1 MHLTAFFVSFFKNYN
16 QRMNRKNGDFLSYD
30 EKYMRLAMQL
40 AGNAIGRTSPN
51 PLVGAVIVK
60 DNRVVGCGWHRK
72 AGTPHAEVHALNQA
86 GELAQGADV
95 YVTLE
100 PCAHYGKTPPCAK
113 ALVEAKVKNVYGGL
127 LDVNPKVAG
136 KGFKILE
143 DAGIHVEYG
152 FLQDELRKQNEV
164 FFKWIEHKK
173 PFVVLKAAMTLDG
186 KIATA
191 TGQSKWITNE
201 TSRAYGYK
209 LRDIYDGIMVG
220 INTVIEDNPMLT
232 ARVDGG
238 KNPIRIVVDSSLKI
252 DINANV
258 VQDKSAKT
266 IVATTDKADKDK
278 ILKLQAQN
286 VDVIVVDKD
295 ENDKVDI
302 EKLLNILGQQ
312 NICSILVEGGATLS
326 GSFVAKKLVDKV
338 YFFIAPKIVGGKEA
352 KTPVAG
358 TGILN
363 LQEAL
368 ALKDIQ
374 IEKLEEDILI
384 IGRVDKDKV

>member
-1 MHLTAFFVSFFKNYN
+1 
-16 QRMNRKNGDFLSYD
+16 MNRKNGDFLSYD

-173 PFVVLKAAMTLDG
+173 PFIVLKVAMTLDG

-266 IVATTDKADKDK
+266 IVATTDKANKDK
-278 ILKLQAQN
+278 ILKLQAQD

-295 ENDKVDI
+295 KNDKVDI
-302 EKLLNILGQQ
+302 EKLLDILGQQ

>member
-1 MHLTAFFVSFFKNYN
+1 
-16 QRMNRKNGDFLSYD
+16 MNRKNGDFLSYD

-100 PCAHYGKTPPCAK
+100 PCAHYGKTPPCSK

-173 PFVVLKAAMTLDG
+173 PFIVLKAAMTLDG

-220 INTVIEDNPMLT
+220 VNTVIEDNPMLT

-278 ILKLQAQN
+278 ILKLQAQD

-302 EKLLNILGQQ
+302 EKLLDILGQQ

-338 YFFIAPKIVGGKEA
+338 YFFIAPRIVGGKEA

>member
-1 MHLTAFFVSFFKNYN
+1 
-16 QRMNRKNGDFLSYD
+16 MNRKNGDFLSYD

-152 FLQDELRKQNEV
+152 FLQDELCKQNEV

-278 ILKLQAQN
+278 ILKLQAQD

-302 EKLLNILGQQ
+302 EKLLDILGQQ

>member
-1 MHLTAFFVSFFKNYN
+1 
-16 QRMNRKNGDFLSYD
+16 MNRKNGDFLSYD

-232 ARVDGG
+232 SRVDGG

-266 IVATTDKADKDK
+266 IIATTDKANKDK
-278 ILKLQAQN
+278 ILKLQAQD

-302 EKLLNILGQQ
+302 EKLLDILGQQ

-358 TGILN
+358 IGILN

>member
-1 MHLTAFFVSFFKNYN
+1 
-16 QRMNRKNGDFLSYD
+16 MNRKNGDFLSYD

-100 PCAHYGKTPPCAK
+100 PCAHYGKTPSCAK

-152 FLQDELRKQNEV
+152 FLQDELHKQNEV

-173 PFVVLKAAMTLDG
+173 PFIVLKAAMTLDG

-266 IVATTDKADKDK
+266 IIATTDKADKDK
-278 ILKLQAQN
+278 ILKLQAQD

-295 ENDKVDI
+295 KNDKVDI
-302 EKLLNILGQQ
+302 EKLLDILGQQ

-338 YFFIAPKIVGGKEA
+338 YFFIAPKIIGGKEA

-368 ALKDIQ
+368 TLKDIQ

>member
-1 MHLTAFFVSFFKNYN
+1 
-16 QRMNRKNGDFLSYD
+16 MNRKNGDFLSYD
-30 EKYMRLAMQL
+30 EKYMKLAMQL

-232 ARVDGG
+232 SRVDGG

-278 ILKLQAQN
+278 ILKLQAQD

>member
-1 MHLTAFFVSFFKNYN
+1 
-16 QRMNRKNGDFLSYD
+16 MNRKNGDFLSYD

-100 PCAHYGKTPPCAK
+100 PCAHYGKTPPCSK

-173 PFVVLKAAMTLDG
+173 PFIVLKAAMTLDG

-278 ILKLQAQN
+278 ILKLQAQD

-302 EKLLNILGQQ
+302 EKLLDILGQQ

-358 TGILN
+358 IGILN

>member
-1 MHLTAFFVSFFKNYN
+1 
-16 QRMNRKNGDFLSYD
+16 MNRKNGDFLSYD

-60 DNRVVGCGWHRK
+60 DNRVVSCGWHRK

-173 PFVVLKAAMTLDG
+173 PFIVLKAAMTLDG

-252 DINANV
+252 DINANL

-266 IVATTDKADKDK
+266 IIATTDKADKDK
-278 ILKLQAQN
+278 ILKLQAQD

-302 EKLLNILGQQ
+302 EKLLDILGQQ

>member
-1 MHLTAFFVSFFKNYN
+1 
-16 QRMNRKNGDFLSYD
+16 MNRKNGDFLSYD

-266 IVATTDKADKDK
+266 IIAITDKADKDK
-278 ILKLQAQN
+278 ILKLQAQD

-295 ENDKVDI
+295 KNDKVDI
-302 EKLLNILGQQ
+302 EKLLDILGQQ

-338 YFFIAPKIVGGKEA
+338 DFFIAPKIVGGKEA

>member
-1 MHLTAFFVSFFKNYN
+1 
-16 QRMNRKNGDFLSYD
+16 MNRKNGDFLSYD

-173 PFVVLKAAMTLDG
+173 PFIVLKAAMTLDG

-191 TGQSKWITNE
+191 TGQSKWITSE

-238 KNPIRIVVDSSLKI
+238 KNPIRIVVDSSLRI

-266 IVATTDKADKDK
+266 IIATTDKADKDK
-278 ILKLQAQN
+278 ILKLQAQD

-295 ENDKVDI
+295 KNDKVDI
-302 EKLLNILGQQ
+302 EKLLDILGQQ

-338 YFFIAPKIVGGKEA
+338 YFFIAPKIIGGKEA

>member
-1 MHLTAFFVSFFKNYN
+1 
-16 QRMNRKNGDFLSYD
+16 MNRKNGDFLSYD

-266 IVATTDKADKDK
+266 IIATTDKADKDK
-278 ILKLQAQN
+278 ILKLQAQD

-295 ENDKVDI
+295 KNDKVDI
-302 EKLLNILGQQ
+302 EKLLDILGQK

-326 GSFVAKKLVDKV
+326 GSFVAKKLIDKV

-368 ALKDIQ
+368 TLKDIQ

>member
-1 MHLTAFFVSFFKNYN
+1 
-16 QRMNRKNGDFLSYD
+16 MNRKNGDFLSYD

-220 INTVIEDNPMLT
+220 INTVIEDDPMLT

-238 KNPIRIVVDSSLKI
+238 KNPIRIVVDSSLRI

-278 ILKLQAQN
+278 ILKLQAQD

-302 EKLLNILGQQ
+302 EKLLDILGQQ

-326 GSFVAKKLVDKV
+326 GSFVARKLVDKV

>member
-1 MHLTAFFVSFFKNYN
+1 
-16 QRMNRKNGDFLSYD
+16 MNRKNGDFLSYD

-266 IVATTDKADKDK
+266 IIATTDKADKDK
-278 ILKLQAQN
+278 ILKLQAQD

-302 EKLLNILGQQ
+302 EKLLDILGQT

-338 YFFIAPKIVGGKEA
+338 YFFIAPKIIGGKEA

-368 ALKDIQ
+368 TLKDIQ

>member
-1 MHLTAFFVSFFKNYN
+1 
-16 QRMNRKNGDFLSYD
+16 MNRKNGDFLSYD

-173 PFVVLKAAMTLDG
+173 PFIVLKAAMTLDG

-201 TSRAYGYK
+201 ISRAYGYK

-266 IVATTDKADKDK
+266 IIATTDKADKDK
-278 ILKLQAQN
+278 ILKLQAQDI
-286 VDVIVVDKD
+286 DVIVVDKD

-302 EKLLNILGQQ
+302 EKLLDILGQQ

>member
-1 MHLTAFFVSFFKNYN
+1 
-16 QRMNRKNGDFLSYD
+16 MNRKNGDFLSYD

-266 IVATTDKADKDK
+266 IVATTDKANKDK

-302 EKLLNILGQQ
+302 EKLLDILGQQ

-338 YFFIAPKIVGGKEA
+338 YFFIAPKIIGGKEA

-374 IEKLEEDILI
+374 IEKLEEDVLI

>member
-1 MHLTAFFVSFFKNYN
+1 
-16 QRMNRKNGDFLSYD
+16 MNRKNGDFLSYD

-173 PFVVLKAAMTLDG
+173 PFIVLKAAMTLDG

-201 TSRAYGYK
+201 TSRVYGYK

-266 IVATTDKADKDK
+266 IIATTDKADKDK
-278 ILKLQAQN
+278 ILKLQAQD

-302 EKLLNILGQQ
+302 EKLLDILGQQ

-338 YFFIAPKIVGGKEA
+338 YFFIAPKIVGGKKA

>member
-1 MHLTAFFVSFFKNYN
+1 
-16 QRMNRKNGDFLSYD
+16 MNRKNGDFLSYD

-173 PFVVLKAAMTLDG
+173 PFIVLKAAMTLDG

-232 ARVDGG
+232 VRVDGG

>member
-1 MHLTAFFVSFFKNYN
+1 
-16 QRMNRKNGDFLSYD
+16 MNRKNGDFLSYD

-143 DAGIHVEYG
+143 EAGIHVEYG

-173 PFVVLKAAMTLDG
+173 PFIVLKAAMTLDG

-266 IVATTDKADKDK
+266 IIATTDKADKDK
-278 ILKLQAQN
+278 ILKLQAQDI
-286 VDVIVVDKD
+286 DVIVVDKD

-302 EKLLNILGQQ
+302 EKLLDILGQQ

-338 YFFIAPKIVGGKEA
+338 YFFIAPKIIGGKEA

-368 ALKDIQ
+368 TLKDIQ

>member
-1 MHLTAFFVSFFKNYN
+1 
-16 QRMNRKNGDFLSYD
+16 MNRKNGDFLSYD

-266 IVATTDKADKDK
+266 IIATTDKADKDK
-278 ILKLQAQN
+278 ILKLQAQD

-295 ENDKVDI
+295 KNDKVDI
-302 EKLLNILGQQ
+302 EKLLDILGQQ

-338 YFFIAPKIVGGKEA
+338 DFFIAPKIVGGKEA

-368 ALKDIQ
+368 MLKDIQ

>member
-1 MHLTAFFVSFFKNYN
+1 
-16 QRMNRKNGDFLSYD
+16 MNRKNGDFLSYD

-173 PFVVLKAAMTLDG
+173 PFIVLKAAMTLDG

-278 ILKLQAQN
+278 ILKLQAQD

-302 EKLLNILGQQ
+302 EKLLDILGQQ

-368 ALKDIQ
+368 SLKDIQ

>member
-1 MHLTAFFVSFFKNYN
+1 
-16 QRMNRKNGDFLSYD
+16 MNRKNGDFLSYD

-173 PFVVLKAAMTLDG
+173 PFIVLKAAMTLDG

-278 ILKLQAQN
+278 ILKLQAQDI
-286 VDVIVVDKD
+286 DVIVVDKD

-302 EKLLNILGQQ
+302 EKLLDILGQQ

-338 YFFIAPKIVGGKEA
+338 YFFIAPKIIGGKEA

>member
-1 MHLTAFFVSFFKNYN
+1 
-16 QRMNRKNGDFLSYD
+16 MNRKNGDFLSYD

-72 AGTPHAEVHALNQA
+72 SGTPHAEVHALNQA

-100 PCAHYGKTPPCAK
+100 PCAHYGKTPPCSK

-173 PFVVLKAAMTLDG
+173 PFIVLKAAMTLDG

-278 ILKLQAQN
+278 ILKLQAQD

-302 EKLLNILGQQ
+302 EKLLDILGQQ

-368 ALKDIQ
+368 SLKDIQ
-374 IEKLEEDILI
+374 IEKLKEDIII

>member
-1 MHLTAFFVSFFKNYN
+1 
-16 QRMNRKNGDFLSYD
+16 MNRKNGDFLSYD

-201 TSRAYGYK
+201 TSRSYGYK

-266 IVATTDKADKDK
+266 IIATTDKADKDK
-278 ILKLQAQN
+278 ILKLQAQD

-302 EKLLNILGQQ
+302 EKLLDILGQQ

>member
-1 MHLTAFFVSFFKNYN
+1 
-16 QRMNRKNGDFLSYD
+16 MNRKNGDFLSYD

-173 PFVVLKAAMTLDG
+173 PFIVLKAAMTLDG

-266 IVATTDKADKDK
+266 IIATTDKADKDK
-278 ILKLQAQN
+278 ILKLQAQD

-295 ENDKVDI
+295 KNDKVDI
-302 EKLLNILGQQ
+302 EKLLDILGQQ

-374 IEKLEEDILI
+374 VEKLDEDILI

>member
-1 MHLTAFFVSFFKNYN
+1 
-16 QRMNRKNGDFLSYD
+16 MNRKNGDFLSYD

-100 PCAHYGKTPPCAK
+100 PCAHYGKTPPCSK

-173 PFVVLKAAMTLDG
+173 PFIVLKAAMTLDG

-191 TGQSKWITNE
+191 IGQSKWITNE

-266 IVATTDKADKDK
+266 IIATTDKADKDK
-278 ILKLQAQN
+278 ILKLQAQD

-302 EKLLNILGQQ
+302 EKLLDILGQQ

-326 GSFVAKKLVDKV
+326 GSFVAKNLVDKV
-338 YFFIAPKIVGGKEA
+338 YFFIAPKIIGGKEA

>member
-1 MHLTAFFVSFFKNYN
+1 
-16 QRMNRKNGDFLSYD
+16 MNRKNGDFLSYD
-30 EKYMRLAMQL
+30 EKYMKLAMQL

-266 IVATTDKADKDK
+266 IIATTDKADKDK
-278 ILKLQAQN
+278 ILKLQAQD

-302 EKLLNILGQQ
+302 EKLLDILGQQ

-338 YFFIAPKIVGGKEA
+338 YFFIAPKIIGGKEA

-374 IEKLEEDILI
+374 IEKLEEDVLI

>member
-1 MHLTAFFVSFFKNYN
+1 
-16 QRMNRKNGDFLSYD
+16 MNRKNGDFLSYD

-266 IVATTDKADKDK
+266 IIATTDKADKDK
-278 ILKLQAQN
+278 ILKLQAQD

-302 EKLLNILGQQ
+302 EKLLDILGQQ

>member
-1 MHLTAFFVSFFKNYN
+1 
-16 QRMNRKNGDFLSYD
+16 MNRKNGDFLSYD

-173 PFVVLKAAMTLDG
+173 PFIVLKAAMTLDG

-266 IVATTDKADKDK
+266 IIATTDKADKDK
-278 ILKLQAQN
+278 ILKLQAQD

-302 EKLLNILGQQ
+302 EKLLDILGQK
-312 NICSILVEGGATLS
+312 NICSILVEGGATLN

-338 YFFIAPKIVGGKEA
+338 YFFIAPKIIGGKEA

-368 ALKDIQ
+368 TLKDIQ
-374 IEKLEEDILI
+374 FEKLEEDILI

>member
-1 MHLTAFFVSFFKNYN
+1 
-16 QRMNRKNGDFLSYD
+16 MNRKNGDFLSYD

-173 PFVVLKAAMTLDG
+173 PFIVLKAAMTLDG

-201 TSRAYGYK
+201 TSRVYGYK

-278 ILKLQAQN
+278 ILKLQAQD

-302 EKLLNILGQQ
+302 EKLLDILGQQ

>member
-1 MHLTAFFVSFFKNYN
+1 
-16 QRMNRKNGDFLSYD
+16 MNRKNGDFLSYD

-173 PFVVLKAAMTLDG
+173 PFIVLKAAMTLDG

-238 KNPIRIVVDSSLKI
+238 KNPIRIVVDSSLRI

-266 IVATTDKADKDK
+266 IIATTDKADKDK
-278 ILKLQAQN
+278 ILKLQAQD

-295 ENDKVDI
+295 KNDKVDI
-302 EKLLNILGQQ
+302 EKLLDILGQQ

>member
-1 MHLTAFFVSFFKNYN
+1 
-16 QRMNRKNGDFLSYD
+16 MNRKNGDFLSYD

-266 IVATTDKADKDK
+266 IIATTDKADKDK

-302 EKLLNILGQQ
+302 EKLLDILGQQ

-338 YFFIAPKIVGGKEA
+338 YFFIAPKIIGGKEA

>member
-1 MHLTAFFVSFFKNYN
+1 
-16 QRMNRKNGDFLSYD
+16 MNRKNGDFLSYD
-30 EKYMRLAMQL
+30 EKYMKLAMQL

-266 IVATTDKADKDK
+266 IIATTDKANKDK
-278 ILKLQAQN
+278 ILKLQAQD

-302 EKLLNILGQQ
+302 EKLLDILGQQ

-338 YFFIAPKIVGGKEA
+338 YFFIAPKIIGGKEA

>member
-1 MHLTAFFVSFFKNYN
+1 
-16 QRMNRKNGDFLSYD
+16 MNRKNGDFLSYD

-40 AGNAIGRTSPN
+40 AGSAIGRTSPN

-100 PCAHYGKTPPCAK
+100 PCAHYGKTPPCSK

-173 PFVVLKAAMTLDG
+173 TFIVLKAAMTLDG

-278 ILKLQAQN
+278 ILKLQAQD

-302 EKLLNILGQQ
+302 EKLLDILGQQ

>member
-1 MHLTAFFVSFFKNYN
+1 
-16 QRMNRKNGDFLSYD
+16 MNRKNGDFLSYD

-60 DNRVVGCGWHRK
+60 DNQVVGCGWHRK

-100 PCAHYGKTPPCAK
+100 PCAHYGKTPPCSK

-173 PFVVLKAAMTLDG
+173 PFIVLKAAMTLDG

-278 ILKLQAQN
+278 ILKLQAQD

-302 EKLLNILGQQ
+302 EKLLDILGQQ

>member
-1 MHLTAFFVSFFKNYN
+1 
-16 QRMNRKNGDFLSYD
+16 MNRKNGDFLSYD

-60 DNRVVGCGWHRK
+60 DNRVVGCSWHRK

-173 PFVVLKAAMTLDG
+173 PFIVLKAAMTLDG

-238 KNPIRIVVDSSLKI
+238 KNPIRIVVDSSLRI

-278 ILKLQAQN
+278 ILKLQAQD

-295 ENDKVDI
+295 KNDKVDI
-302 EKLLNILGQQ
+302 EKLLDILGQQ

-338 YFFIAPKIVGGKEA
+338 YFFIAPKIIGGKEA

-374 IEKLEEDILI
+374 IEKLEEDVLI

>member
-1 MHLTAFFVSFFKNYN
+1 
-16 QRMNRKNGDFLSYD
+16 MNRKNGDFLSYD

-173 PFVVLKAAMTLDG
+173 PFIVLKAAMTLDG

-238 KNPIRIVVDSSLKI
+238 KNPIIIVVDSRLKI
-252 DINANV
+252 AINANV

-266 IVATTDKADKDK
+266 IIATTDKADKDK
-278 ILKLQAQN
+278 ILKLQAQD

-295 ENDKVDI
+295 KNDKVDI
-302 EKLLNILGQQ
+302 EKLLDILGQQ

>member
-1 MHLTAFFVSFFKNYN
+1 
-16 QRMNRKNGDFLSYD
+16 MNRKNGDFLSYD

-60 DNRVVGCGWHRK
+60 DNRVVSCGWHRK

-173 PFVVLKAAMTLDG
+173 PFIVLKAAMTLDG

-252 DINANV
+252 DINANL

-266 IVATTDKADKDK
+266 IIATTDKADKDK
-278 ILKLQAQN
+278 ILKLQAQD

-295 ENDKVDI
+295 KNDKVDI
-302 EKLLNILGQQ
+302 EKLLDILGQQ

-374 IEKLEEDILI
+374 VEKLDEDILI

>member
-1 MHLTAFFVSFFKNYN
+1 
-16 QRMNRKNGDFLSYD
+16 MNRKNGDFLSYD

-173 PFVVLKAAMTLDG
+173 PFIVLKAAMTLDG

-278 ILKLQAQN
+278 ILKLQAQD

-295 ENDKVDI
+295 EKDKVDI
-302 EKLLNILGQQ
+302 EKLLDILGQQ
-312 NICSILVEGGATLS
+312 NICSILVEGGATLN

-338 YFFIAPKIVGGKEA
+338 YFFIAPKIIGGKEA

-374 IEKLEEDILI
+374 FEKLEEDILI

>member
-1 MHLTAFFVSFFKNYN
+1 
-16 QRMNRKNGDFLSYD
+16 MNRKNGDFLSYD

-238 KNPIRIVVDSSLKI
+238 KNPIRIVVDSSLRI

-278 ILKLQAQN
+278 ILKLQAQD

-295 ENDKVDI
+295 KNDKVDI
-302 EKLLNILGQQ
+302 EKLLDILGQQ

-338 YFFIAPKIVGGKEA
+338 YFFIAPKIIGGKEA

-384 IGRVDKDKV
+384 IGRV